1 MKRVHNNCKSVVK
14 KHYSP
19 AFLSLFINK
28 KIATTKPITTKANT
42 PIMIV
47 PFTQETR
54 EKFKKFISHLF
65 FSVKLKLMF
74 FLLYDKNQFS
84 RI

>member
-1 MKRVHNNCKSVVK
+1 MKRVHNNCINLAK

-19 AFLSLFINK
+19 AFLSLFIHK
-28 KIATTKPITTKANT
+28 KTATTKPITTKANT